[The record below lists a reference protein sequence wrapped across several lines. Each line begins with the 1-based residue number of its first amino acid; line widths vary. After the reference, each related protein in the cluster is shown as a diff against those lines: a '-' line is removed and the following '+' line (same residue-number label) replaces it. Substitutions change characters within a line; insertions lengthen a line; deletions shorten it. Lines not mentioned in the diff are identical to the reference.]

1 MQQHSINIEQHFNQ
15 ISNIPDRNQ
24 NRGLRWSLKI
34 FLFFLKWKYL
44 VYRKTQVRYQDKY
57 IKIHNLNNPF
67 LPVHSSLFRLIILCI
82 L

>member
-34 FLFFLKWKYL
+34 FLFFKMEILSVSKDPGPIS
-44 VYRKTQVRYQDKY
+44 RQ
-57 IKIHNLNNPF
+57 IHKD
-67 LPVHSSLFRLIILCI
+67 S
-82 L
+82 